1 MNILNANLKNAVI
14 YCRVSTDEQ
23 AHEGESL
30 SAQERRCMAYCESKG
45 LSVLKAFIEAG
56 ESGRTEDRT
65 QLKKLLAYCFDRA
78 HKVSAVVCLKQD
90 RFSRNL
96 LDFRKLESAFSAR
109 GIALIFV
116 EGNNERNAQGKLI
129 RNISGSFAEFESD
142 INSERTR
149 AGIAEAVLNGRWLW
163 PLLGYSFR
171 DNEYGKRQLYPN
183 DRADIVRDIF
193 KLAHEGIYTQMDII
207 AKMKRNGFKISKQT
221 LSALLKNPVYCGLL
235 PDRYLQNGGKLIK
248 GIHEPLISETMFYEV
263 QAILSGRARTAVPR
277 QRNNPNF
284 PLRRFVICA
293 HCGKIMTAAYVQGK
307 KIKVG
312 YYQCTTK
319 GCPRH
324 QKKILEPAFL
334 DYLRQVKPTPHA
346 LQVFER
352 EVVEKFNARLQKE
365 TLLRKRCLSEIAELE
380 NQKSKVIEMM
390 ARGSIPE
397 LDGKATIERINTDI
411 ADKNIYAN
419 ADHKEFD
426 LKECWEE
433 AKEFI
438 SRMDIV
444 WEKGDIDLKQRVQG
458 LITPKGFVFENNLI
472 KPLESPHFMGVFG
485 LKKSLVKYGV
495 DDEI

>member
-1 MNILNANLKNAVI
+1 MNISNANLKNAVI
-14 YCRVSTDEQ
+14 YCRVSTEEQ

-56 ESGRTEDRT
+56 ESGRTEERT
-65 QLKKLLAYCFDRA
+65 QLKKLLSYCFDRTR
-78 HKVSAVVCLKQD
+78 KVSAVVCLKQD

-109 GIALIFV
+109 GIALLFV

-163 PLLGYSFR
+163 PLLGYSFK
-171 DNEYGKRQLYPN
+171 DNEYGKRQLYPD
-183 DRADIVRDIF
+183 DRADIVRQIF
-193 KLAHEGIYTQMDII
+193 KLAHTGVYSQMDII
-207 AKMKRNGFKISKQT
+207 AKMKRDGFKISKQT
-221 LSALLKNPVYCGLL
+221 LSAMLRNPVYCGYL
-235 PDRYLQNGGKLIK
+235 PDRYLQNGGNLIK
-248 GIHEPLISETMFYEV
+248 GIHEPLISQEMFYKV

-284 PLRRFVICA
+284 PLRRFVVCA
-293 HCGKIMTAAYVQGK
+293 NCGKLMTAAFVQGK

-312 YYQCTTK
+312 YYECRTR

-324 QKKILEPAFL
+324 QKKVLEPAFL
-334 DYLRQVKPTPHA
+334 DYLSKIKPTPHA
-346 LQVFER
+346 LQVFE
-352 EVVEKFNARLQKE
+352 EVFIEKFNARLQKE
-365 TLLRKRCLSEIAELE
+365 MFLRKKSLSEITELE
-380 NQKSKVIEMM
+380 KQKSKIIEMM

-397 LDGKATIERINTDI
+397 QDGKISIEKINTDI
-411 ADKNIYAN
+411 EDKNIYAAAEPEN
-419 ADHKEFD
+419 LDI
-426 LKECWEE
+426 KECWTE

-438 SRMDIV
+438 SRMDLV

-458 LITPKGFVFENNLI
+458 LIVPKGFTFENNLI
-472 KPLESPHFMGVFG
+472 KPLEMPHFAEVFSP
-485 LKKSLVKYGV
+485 KKSLVNFGV